1 MSGFKWLSLATIVA
15 AIGSFAVLIISARAL
30 PNAVNLQFVVVFG
43 DCSSRSRVFSAG

>member
-30 PNAVNLQFVVVFG
+30 PNAVNLQFVAF
-43 DCSSRSRVFSAG
+43 